1 MPPRRP
7 RRRARRRS
15 RARPI
20 TLLIAAVIVLT
31 VIVGGLTQVSR
42 QSQGFDA
49 NADRSLA
56 AQGTVVAE
64 QSNATA
70 STVRRVVNDLQTQTR
85 QGLQAALDSAVQQ
98 TADQS
103 SRADLAAG
111 ATPLGSVATQF
122 TAVFADRAQSMV
134 ELRAAVDGFL
144 GIQPIPPA
152 DAPSDAQ
159 AGHGGRVTPLSASQA
174 TNRIAGA
181 GALLARSD
189 ALYRSVRHSLAV
201 DAGAGRLPPSVWVTN
216 PQIWQ
221 VGSVAAQ
228 VDLLATSSTLSATH
242 YVVLRTIRLNPPSL
256 PTPQGASATV
266 SVLSPTSR
274 IGVTVVLANQGSSDE
289 PHVSVRFTLADQ
301 TSGAT
306 TTQVRATSLALGAS
320 VTLPDVT
327 MRVKPSTA
335 YVLTVQVIPPAGQ
348 TLTAGTAIQQQLQV
362 APAT

>member
-15 RARPI
+15 PARPVI
-20 TLLIAAVIVLT
+20 LLIAAVVVLAIV
-31 VIVGGLTQVSR
+31 VGGLTQVSR
-42 QSQGFDA
+42 QSQGYDT
-49 NADRSLA
+49 NSDRTLA
-56 AQGTVVAE
+56 AQGTVVAD

-70 STVRRVVNDLQTQTR
+70 VTVRKVINDLSSETR
-85 QGLQAALDSAVQQ
+85 QQLQAALDSAVQQ

-103 SRADLAAG
+103 ARANVAAG
-111 ATPLGSVATQF
+111 STPLGSVAGQF
-122 TAVFADRAQSMV
+122 TTVFAERAQSMTQ
-134 ELRAAVDGFL
+134 LRAAVDGFL
-144 GIQPIPPA
+144 GLRPIAPA
-152 DAPSDAQ
+152 DSPTSGTTADARN
-159 AGHGGRVTPLSASQA
+159 AGLLSADQA

-189 ALYRSVRHSLAV
+189 ALYSKVRRSLANA
-201 DAGAGRLPPSVWVTN
+201 AGHGRVPPSVWVTR

-228 VDLLATSSTLSATH
+228 VDLLATSSTLEATH
-242 YVVLRTIRLNPPSL
+242 YVVLRTVRLSPPAL
-256 PTPQGASATV
+256 PTPQGTPSGV
-266 SVLSPTSR
+266 SVLSPTSH

-289 PHVSVRFTLADQ
+289 PHVSVRFSLADQ

-306 TTQVRATSLALGAS
+306 VTQVRTASLALGAS
-320 VTLPDVT
+320 VTIPSVT
-327 MRVKPSTA
+327 MPVKPSTT

-348 TLTAGTAIQQQLQV
+348 TLTAGTATQQQLQV